1 MEGRPYQMF
10 INLPFGELMA
20 EQTGTGYQ
28 SPYKFNGKELDAE
41 TGLYYYGARYYDPQ
55 SSTWLS
61 VDPLAEKYAGWT
73 PYNYCV
79 GNPVVFVDPDGRDID
94 PESAKNVKHLIDK
107 ESKQYNAAFA
117 EQYKKLEEDHNAV
130 YFFNPGSNRK
140 NNNRTDLGNVEYMGT
155 NENGQYNIS
164 INYSTKAGNTG
175 FSNGSCLL
183 EETFHAVQ
191 FSEGKFGFSTVDNS
205 NIGFDMYDEAEAK
218 VFAAQNTTDQKFNLE
233 NNLLK
238 AYTNG
243 GIDKAVEYLLGRPSL
258 SNVYSQFTP
267 DPVNV
272 EKALD
277 FPENDYLRPF
287 FKPNGQSNIKSLI
300 MQKPKN

>member
-1 MEGRPYQMF
+1 
-10 INLPFGELMA
+10 MA
-20 EQTGTGYQ
+20 EQTSTGYFQ
-28 SPYKFNGKELDAE
+28 NVYKFNGKSQRSEDPDPSGQLDTE
-41 TGLYYYGARYYDPQ
+41 TGLYYYGARYYDPRG
-55 SSTWLS
+55 SLWLS
-61 VDPLAEKYAGWT
+61 VDPMMEKYAGWS
-73 PYNYCV
+73 PYNYTV
-79 GNPVVFVDPDGRDID
+79 GNPVVFVDPDGMDID
-94 PESAKNVKHLIDK
+94 PATAENVKHLVNKD
-107 ESKQYNAAFA
+107 SKQYNAAFA

-130 YFFNPGSNRK
+130 YFFNPK
-140 NNNRTDLGNVEYMGT
+140 NNRTTGNRTDLGNVEYMVT

-205 NIGFDMYDEAEAK
+205 TIGFDIYDEAEAQ

-258 SNVYSQFTP
+258 SNVYGQFP
-267 DPVNV
+267 KYRVNV
-272 EKALD
+272 EEALK
-277 FPENDYLRPF
+277 FPENDHLRPF
-287 FKPNGQSNIKSLI
+287 FQPNGQSRIKSMI